1 MNPAL
6 SDRLLNREQPGRIAS
21 GVMALLV
28 HVVFFAL
35 LFFGVNWQQRPPEP
49 VVAELWS
56 SLPPVTKPQPRLEVV
71 PPPPAPPVV
80 KPEPL
85 PPKPEPKVETKATPE
100 PKPTIKPDIA
110 LEKEKQEKA
119 KREREQKEKLDQK
132 KRDEAKAEQKK
143 LQEEREKADTAK
155 REALEKQKLAALER
169 DRAATEAVRARLE
182 KEQNEAIQKL
192 AQQQAAAQSKE
203 VDGFKSR
210 IETKVKRFVAKG
222 PCSSIP
228 DAEILLEMKF
238 FPDGNLIGEPAVRK
252 SSGSAACDE
261 AVRRA
266 VVLAQPLPLPPP
278 GHPLLSQFV
287 NPNLRFKPN
296 E

>member
-6 SDRLLNREQPGRIAS
+6 DREEPGKIAS
-21 GVMALLV
+21 GVMAVLV
-28 HVVFFAL
+28 HLVFLAFL
-35 LFFGVNWQQRPPEP
+35 VFSVSWQQRPPEP

-80 KPEPL
+80 KPEPV
-85 PPKPEPKVETKATPE
+85 PPRPEPKVEAKPVPE
-100 PKPTIKPDIA
+100 PKPAVKPDIA

-119 KREREQKEKLDQK
+119 KRELQEKVEQK
-132 KRDEAKAEQKK
+132 KRDDAKAEQRK
-143 LQEEREKADTAK
+143 LEEREKAEKAEAAK
-155 REALEKQKLAALER
+155 RDALEKQKLAALER
-169 DRAATEAVRARLE
+169 ERTAKEELRAKLE
-182 KEQNEAIQKL
+182 KEQNDAIQKL
-192 AQQQAAAQSKE
+192 AQQQAAAQTKE
-203 VDGFKSR
+203 LDGFKSR
-210 IETKVKRFVAKG
+210 IEAKVKRFVAKG
-222 PCSSIP
+222 PCSSVP

-252 SSGSAACDE
+252 SSGSPACDE

-266 VVLAQPLPLPPP
+266 IVLAQPLPLPPP

-287 NPNLRFKPN
+287 NPNLRFRPN
-296 E
+296 D

>member
-1 MNPAL
+1 MNTVL
-6 SDRLLNREQPGRIAS
+6 DREQPGKIAS
-21 GVMALLV
+21 GVMAVLV

-35 LFFGVNWQQRPPEP
+35 LFVGVRWQQRPPEP
-49 VVAELWS
+49 VVAEIWS
-56 SLPPVTKPQPRLEVV
+56 SLPPLTKPQPKLEVV

-80 KPEPL
+80 KPEP
-85 PPKPEPKVETKATPE
+85 PAPKPEPKAAPE
-100 PKPTIKPDIA
+100 PKPATKADIA

-119 KREREQKEKLDQK
+119 KREHDQKEKL
-132 KRDEAKAEQKK
+132 EQKK
-143 LQEEREKADTAK
+143 LQEEREKVENAK

-169 DRAATEAVRARLE
+169 ERAANEAERVRRE

-192 AQQQAAAQSKE
+192 AQQQAAAQTKE
-203 VDGFKSR
+203 LDGFKSR
-210 IETKVKRFVAKG
+210 IEAKVKRFVAKG

-261 AVRRA
+261 VVRRA